1 MIEEILKLFA
11 FFLLGIFYFYS
22 VTGFGKLISNENS
35 NFFDYQLDGTI
46 ILLLIG
52 YFLYLS
58 IGFNLFV
65 NSIFFFS
72 GVILYFFLKKNNSK
86 IKLKYLCLLTILIF
100 SVLLI
105 SKTHEDFDLYHYFTI
120 YEFFNNK
127 LRIGIP
133 LLNGYF
139 VHSSHLTLNQTL
151 LILPVVGFKFIHLPI
166 FIIYLSTIG
175 YFTLF
180 AFSQKS
186 KKEELFF
193 SILCILV
200 LLVKFNRLSEFGY
213 DYVSQFILLIVF
225 HKIYFLY
232 FDNAE
237 IIKSILYF
245 LLCVL
250 IKPISLLFSPIL
262 LYIIYKKGFIF
273 LKQIPLSKYLL
284 FFLLIL
290 TIISSSFIKTGCIFY
305 PLNKTCFEENKV
317 FWSEKTRL
325 KKYSEIVKLWSKSY
339 DAQNES
345 KYEKIKDKELYN
357 KNFNWVKF
365 WIEKH
370 FFYKIFEFL
379 LIIISLIFLILL
391 YFSRSKSSQNNDY
404 KDKIVIFCLSIL
416 SILFWFNTV
425 PQFRFGFSSILI
437 FIFFLFNLPFNFNIN
452 FNKKKFIHLFIFGI
466 LILNVKNFNRIDKE
480 FKRND
485 FYKFSEFPFF
495 NEKEVKYDYSNIARS
510 KFYYVELLKYKK

>member
-1 MIEEILKLFA
+1 M
-11 FFLLGIFYFYS
+11 
-22 VTGFGKLISNENS
+22 
-35 NFFDYQLDGTI
+35 
-46 ILLLIG
+46 
-52 YFLYLS
+52 
-58 IGFNLFV
+58 
-65 NSIFFFS
+65 
-72 GVILYFFLKKNNSK
+72 
-86 IKLKYLCLLTILIF
+86 LTILIF

-175 YFTLF
+175 YFTLI

-250 IKPISLLFSPIL
+250 IKPISLLFS
-262 LYIIYKKGFIF
+262 
-273 LKQIPLSKYLL
+273 Q
-284 FFLLIL
+284 
-290 TIISSSFIKTGCIFY
+290 
-305 PLNKTCFEENKV
+305 
-317 FWSEKTRL
+317 
-325 KKYSEIVKLWSKSY
+325 SY
-339 DAQNES
+339 
-345 KYEKIKDKELYN
+345 
-357 KNFNWVKF
+357 F
-365 WIEKH
+365 
-370 FFYKIFEFL
+370 
-379 LIIISLIFLILL
+379 
-391 YFSRSKSSQNNDY
+391 
-404 KDKIVIFCLSIL
+404 
-416 SILFWFNTV
+416 ILFT
-425 PQFRFGFSSILI
+425 
-437 FIFFLFNLPFNFNIN
+437 
-452 FNKKKFIHLFIFGI
+452 
-466 LILNVKNFNRIDKE
+466 
-480 FKRND
+480 KR
-485 FYKFSEFPFF
+485 
-495 NEKEVKYDYSNIARS
+495 V
-510 KFYYVELLKYKK
+510 L